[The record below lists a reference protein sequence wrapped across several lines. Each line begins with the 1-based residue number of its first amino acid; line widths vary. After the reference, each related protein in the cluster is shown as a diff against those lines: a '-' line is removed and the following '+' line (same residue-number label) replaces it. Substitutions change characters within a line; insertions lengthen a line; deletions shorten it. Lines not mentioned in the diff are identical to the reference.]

1 MDDLTGF
8 VLSQPRAEHLPPKA
22 NRRCVD
28 HPRSTTRPNAPESQ
42 PHPPIAPIHLF
53 GESLGR
59 FKNAGTDYRG
69 QGDPLRANVHAF
81 EDKTLGKVAP
91 YGVYGAI
98 ANQGRVSVGITA
110 DVAEFAVASIR
121 CWFERMGRRRLSHVA
136 VAHLYGSDLWG
147 DMIQWGHYHSRNRD

>member
-1 MDDLTGF
+1 
-8 VLSQPRAEHLPPKA
+8 
-22 NRRCVD
+22 
-28 HPRSTTRPNAPESQ
+28 
-42 PHPPIAPIHLF
+42 
-53 GESLGR
+53 LGR